1 MCMLKLENKPMKLL
15 KPSILMN
22 CLEVQWSL
30 TCQNIHA
37 KVKKTHSYVFWN
49 SSNQE
54 MGQMYGEHIECGD
67 SMYNTWSI
75 SLT

>member
-1 MCMLKLENKPMKLL
+1 MCMRKLENKPMKLL

-37 KVKKTHSYVFWN
+37 KVKKTHSYVF
-49 SSNQE
+49 
-54 MGQMYGEHIECGD
+54 
-67 SMYNTWSI
+67 
-75 SLT
+75 